1 MNSRPFRHSG
11 SRTLMISTVLLVAAG
26 TFASMAVIPFGA
38 GKRARLARDMNNV
51 RQVKF
56 TLDGFATDFDGQYPN
71 KDTGMRVIEGGTDTK
86 FSNDYFRQLFLAG
99 TTESEEIF
107 WVSTASVCTKKK
119 PDDVVK
125 KGGKVVPAE
134 VLRAGDCGWAYMT
147 GQTNTSNV
155 GRILLLSAY
164 SSTRKEFEKKLY
176 DGKIVVVRVD
186 GSVKAI
192 QIDAQGHL
200 SSQGEDLLSGKSRPW
215 KGSGEDPAKLLI
227 QPKPAN

>member
-51 RQVKF
+51 RQVKL

-71 KDTGMRVIEGGTDTK
+71 KETGMQVIEGGTDTK
-86 FSNDYFRQLFLAG
+86 FSNDYFRQLFLFG
-99 TTESEEIF
+99 ETKSEEIF

-155 GRILLLSAY
+155 GRILLLNAY

-215 KGSGEDPAKLLI
+215 KKSGEDPAKLLI

>member
-1 MNSRPFRHSG
+1 
-11 SRTLMISTVLLVAAG
+11 MISTVLLVAAG

-56 TLDGFATDFDGQYPN
+56 AIDGFAADFDGQYPN
-71 KDTGMRVIEGGTDTK
+71 KDTGEKLVKGGTGTK

-99 TTESEEIF
+99 ATESEEIF
-107 WVSTASVCTKKK
+107 WVSTASVCSKKK
-119 PDDVVK
+119 PDDVVG

-134 VLRAGDCGWAYMT
+134 ILRAGDCGWAYIRK
-147 GQTNTSNV
+147 QTNTSNIS
-155 GRILLLSAY
+155 RPLLLNAY
-164 SSTRKEFEKKLY
+164 SSTKKEFEKKLY
-176 DGKIVVVRVD
+176 DGKIAVLRID
-186 GSVKAI
+186 GSVKVI

-215 KGSGEDPAKLLI
+215 KKSGEDPAKLLI

>member
-1 MNSRPFRHSG
+1 
-11 SRTLMISTVLLVAAG
+11 MISTVLLVAAG

-56 TLDGFATDFDGQYPN
+56 ALDGFATDFDGQYPN
-71 KDTGMRVIEGGTDTK
+71 KDTGMQVIEGGTDTK

-99 TTESEEIF
+99 ETESEEIF

-155 GRILLLSAY
+155 RRILLLNAY
-164 SSTRKEFEKKLY
+164 SPTKKEFEKKLY
-176 DGKIVVVRVD
+176 DGKIVVGRVD

-200 SSQGEDLLSGKSRPW
+200 SSQGEDLLSGKSLPW

>member
-1 MNSRPFRHSG
+1 
-11 SRTLMISTVLLVAAG
+11 
-26 TFASMAVIPFGA
+26 
-38 GKRARLARDMNNV
+38 MNNV

-56 TLDGFATDFDGQYPN
+56 AIDGFAADFDGQYPN
-71 KDTGMRVIEGGTDTK
+71 KDTGEKLVKGGTGTK

-99 TTESEEIF
+99 ATQSEEIF

-119 PDDVVK
+119 PDDVVG

-134 VLRAGDCGWAYMT
+134 ILRAGDCGWAYMT

-155 GRILLLSAY
+155 FRPLLLNAY
-164 SSTRKEFEKKLY
+164 SSAKKEFEKKLY
-176 DGKIVVVRVD
+176 DGKIAVLRID

-215 KGSGEDPAKLLI
+215 KKSGEDPAKLLI